1 MFLNEENQEFVREI
15 LSDMQDDVVLTY
27 FTQKLECMYC
37 KETHELLRELVALS
51 DQLTLKSHNYIEDQ
65 ALADQMGV
73 KQIPAIIISR
83 KQNSNHRIK
92 FYGIP
97 SGYEFSSLLEDI
109 VDVSKNNPGFD
120 EDFLQEVRKIDKPVH
135 IQVFVTP
142 TCPYCPSA
150 VRTAHRLAI
159 ANPNIS
165 ADMVEATEFPHL
177 AQKYYIRGVPKSVI
191 NEKWSLEG
199 AVPERAFLDKI
210 KESIQ

>member
-1 MFLNEENQEFVREI
+1 MFLNEENQKFVREI
-15 LSDMQDDVVLTY
+15 LSDMQDDVLLSY
-27 FTQKLECMYC
+27 FTQKLECQYC
-37 KETHELLRELVALS
+37 KETHDLLEELVSLS
-51 DQLTLKSHNYIEDQ
+51 DKLTLEVHNFVEDKE
-65 ALADQMGV
+65 LAEKMGV
-73 KQIPAIIISR
+73 KEIPAIIVSQ
-83 KQNSNHRIK
+83 KQNPNHRIK

-109 VDVSKNNPGFD
+109 VDVSKSNPGFD
-120 EDFLQEVRKIDKPVH
+120 EEILQEIQRIDKPVH

-150 VRTAHRLAI
+150 VRTAHRLAL
-159 ANPNIS
+159 ANPNIT

-177 AQKYYIRGVPKSVI
+177 AQKYYVRGVPKSVI

-199 AVPERAFLDKI
+199 AVPEQAFLDKI